1 MTLLNLIPIT
11 LQTSI
16 FLLVLSIGLTAT
28 LQDATLMFRNPGKLL
43 RMVVAMDLVVPAFA
57 VAVALAFD
65 LRRAVEIALVAIA
78 ISPVPPFLPIK
89 AMKAGEQKTYTIG
102 LLVAAAILSVAFIP
116 LAMKLLDQLSP
127 ATLAMSPVIV
137 AKQVSISVLAP
148 LAVGIAV
155 RHFAPRFADRAAR
168 LMLLVAVVLLA
179 AVLLP
184 VLITAWPAIWSL
196 VGNGTGLAFAALVAV
211 GLAAGHLLGGPRS
224 EERTMLALASASRH
238 PAVAVALARAN
249 FPDDKLVMP
258 AVLLYLVVCAIV
270 TIPYVQWS
278 RRGTRQPAA
287 TG

>member
-1 MTLLNLIPIT
+1 MTLLSLIPIT

-16 FLLVLSIGLTAT
+16 FLLVFSIGLTAT

-89 AMKAGEQKTYTIG
+89 AMKAGEQRTYTIG

-116 LAMKLLDQLSP
+116 LVMNLLDQLSP

-137 AKQVSISVLAP
+137 AKQVSVSVLAP
-148 LAVGIAV
+148 LAIGIAV
-155 RHFAPRFADRAAR
+155 RHFAPRIADRAAR

-184 VLITAWPAIWSL
+184 VVITAWPAIWSL

-238 PAVAVALARAN
+238 PAVALARAN

-278 RRGTRQPAA
+278 RRRTRQPAA